1 MAMRPITGIRL
12 RWLILVENDVGQ
24 KTYPEVGNNY
34 NRRHYA
40 WQVILP
46 RAGKSIWGKM
56 DGIAR
61 PAASLSEATW

>member
-24 KTYPEVGNNY
+24 NNY